1 MAPNK
6 GLTVLDGQKYLSM
19 NMSLSHEGPTL
30 VTLYLILKTLP
41 EVLKLFDWLVYWVCS
56 LGLEFLVVRFHRA
69 ECFLIFLLYLA
80 WAVSTESL
88 MILNMVFVWVL

>member
-1 MAPNK
+1 M
-6 GLTVLDGQKYLSM
+6 D
-19 NMSLSHEGPTL
+19 MSISHE
-30 VTLYLILKTLP
+30 VTLYLTIENEMLLIFKTLP

-69 ECFLIFLLYLA
+69 ECFLLFLLCLA

-88 MILNMVFVWVL
+88 MILNMVFAWVL